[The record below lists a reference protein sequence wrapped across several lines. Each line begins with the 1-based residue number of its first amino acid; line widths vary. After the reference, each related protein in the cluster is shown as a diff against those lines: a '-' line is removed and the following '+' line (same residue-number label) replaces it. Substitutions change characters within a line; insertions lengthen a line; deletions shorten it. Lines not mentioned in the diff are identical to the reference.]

1 MSDDAL
7 PVIDLRLAAGPG
19 RAHLAARLIHALET
33 VGFFY
38 VEGIDGYDQT
48 ELMTHTR
55 W

>member
-1 MSDDAL
+1 MSSEPL

-19 RAHLAARLIHALET
+19 RAQLTASLIHALET

-38 VEGIDGYDQT
+38 VEGIDGYDEH
-48 ELMTHTR
+48 ELMTHTK